1 MKKENESVDEV
12 YNNHRATTM
21 EGREME
27 LVNLAYDAVE
37 ERIKNGSASSQELIH
52 FLKLGSSS
60 ERLSQEKIESDMDLQ
75 RAKIEQIQSSQQM
88 ENIIQNAID
97 AMKGYA
103 YNSNSEEEDY

>member
-1 MKKENESVDEV
+1 
-12 YNNHRATTM
+12 
-21 EGREME
+21 ME

-60 ERLSQEKIESDMDLQ
+60 ERLNQEKMESDMDLQ

-97 AMKGYA
+97 AMK
-103 YNSNSEEEDY
+103 

>member
-1 MKKENESVDEV
+1 MKKENESVSEV
-12 YNNHRATTM
+12 CNNHRATTM

-60 ERLSQEKIESDMDLQ
+60 ERLSQEKMESDMDLQ

-88 ENIIQNAID
+88 ESIIQNAID
-97 AMKGYA
+97 AMKGYS

>member
-1 MKKENESVDEV
+1 MKKENESVNEV
-12 YNNHRATTM
+12 CNNHRATTM

-60 ERLSQEKIESDMDLQ
+60 ERISQEKMESDMDLQ
-75 RAKIEQIQSSQQM
+75 RAKIEQIQSS
-88 ENIIQNAID
+88 ESIIQNAID

>member
-1 MKKENESVDEV
+1 
-12 YNNHRATTM
+12 
-21 EGREME
+21 ME

-60 ERLSQEKIESDMDLQ
+60 ERLSQEKMESDMELQ

-88 ENIIQNAID
+88 ENIIRF
-97 AMKGYA
+97 MG
-103 YNSNSEEEDY
+103 S